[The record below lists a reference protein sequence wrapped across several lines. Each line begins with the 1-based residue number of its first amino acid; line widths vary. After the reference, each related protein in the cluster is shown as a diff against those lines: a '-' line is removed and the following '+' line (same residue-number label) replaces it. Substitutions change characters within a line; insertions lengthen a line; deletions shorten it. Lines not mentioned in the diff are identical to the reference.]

1 MGVHTYL
8 MWLSGK
14 HLVGWILGLGLVAG
28 SNVRNNSAIKPDDP
42 EETTKNLLKRK
53 EKPVG
58 TLADE
63 EFNKFN
69 DKDYK
74 FTEQNKQIKSF
85 GAFRTAGRRR
95 GSMVSLS
102 TKVKP
107 LPHQPHKDDPK
118 GCGNPVCV
126 VIDRKPIRFP
136 SICHYTEFACE
147 NSRKNQMNFL
157 QKGDC
162 YDIIDYND
170 GAKNKPWTPID
181 LDLGDCSDCKKHQYC
196 GKTITINVD
205 LQNLLLGMSS
215 AFGGPTFNEQ
225 NAQDGRMV
233 GVPIEFDCVCSLMKW
248 LKTKEN
254 LNIKTQVIGV
264 AIGPKNDIFPVD
276 GESNKCLW
284 TEWFDHDTPCNSDG
298 DREVHSEHQQRLE
311 ETYTGPLRICMPQE
325 MGDKTQQEGGSEIT
339 QSSALDA
346 IDGKAHYVDA
356 VTREDQK
363 PWHEI

>member
-107 LPHQPHKDDPK
+107 LPHQPQKD
-118 GCGNPVCV
+118 VETLSV
-126 VIDRKPIRFP
+126 W
-136 SICHYTEFACE
+136 SLTE
-147 NSRKNQMNFL
+147 
-157 QKGDC
+157 
-162 YDIIDYND
+162 
-170 GAKNKPWTPID
+170 
-181 LDLGDCSDCKKHQYC
+181 
-196 GKTITINVD
+196 
-205 LQNLLLGMSS
+205 NLLDSHRYATILNLHVKI
-215 AFGGPTFNEQ
+215 AEKKKLIFKKKEIATT
-225 NAQDGRMV
+225 
-233 GVPIEFDCVCSLMKW
+233 SLITVTE
-248 LKTKEN
+248 LKTN
-254 LNIKTQVIGV
+254 H
-264 AIGPKNDIFPVD
+264 GP
-276 GESNKCLW
+276 
-284 TEWFDHDTPCNSDG
+284 
-298 DREVHSEHQQRLE
+298 Q
-311 ETYTGPLRICMPQE
+311 
-325 MGDKTQQEGGSEIT
+325 
-339 QSSALDA
+339 
-346 IDGKAHYVDA
+346 
-356 VTREDQK
+356 
-363 PWHEI
+363 